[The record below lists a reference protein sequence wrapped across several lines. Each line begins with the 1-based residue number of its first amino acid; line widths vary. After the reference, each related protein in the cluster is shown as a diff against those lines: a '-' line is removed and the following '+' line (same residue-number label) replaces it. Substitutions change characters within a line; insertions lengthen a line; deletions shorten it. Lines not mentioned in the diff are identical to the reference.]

1 VPSCHCHCQP
11 HFETLAPFRVW
22 TNGRSS
28 HIVEAALEPSL
39 MNMLLQTITSAAVD
53 DDDVPSVPALLLDI
67 RKATVNDAF

>member
-1 VPSCHCHCQP
+1 M
-11 HFETLAPFRVW
+11 
-22 TNGRSS
+22 
-28 HIVEAALEPSL
+28 EAALEPSL